1 MVSLKG
7 EKQSNKLNRLE
18 NDSEVTNIYF
28 EDTARKLGNI
38 ILVELG
44 HNGPFGHKEQEL
56 LGQHLIMANFVTE

>member
-1 MVSLKG
+1 LG
-7 EKQSNKLNRLE
+7 

-56 LGQHLIMANFVTE
+56 LRQHLLMANFITE